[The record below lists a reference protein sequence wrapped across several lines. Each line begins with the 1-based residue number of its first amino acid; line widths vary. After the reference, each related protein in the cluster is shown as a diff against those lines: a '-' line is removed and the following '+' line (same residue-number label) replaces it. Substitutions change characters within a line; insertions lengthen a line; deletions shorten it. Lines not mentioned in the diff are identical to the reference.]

1 VKPTIFLINI
11 KKLPQIVTNYI
22 ELHICRK
29 TDHGDMFL
37 LLKRADEAKI
47 YPGIW
52 QMITGTIESHE
63 HTKDTLLRELEEE
76 TGLKPAK
83 IFSIPRINTFYLAIS
98 DKICM
103 SPVFLTIVEEENVT
117 ISNEHSEYKWASY
130 ELCKEMIH
138 WPNQVDSLEMI
149 KKYLDD
155 RDLFKKLVEV

>member
-1 VKPTIFLINI
+1 M
-11 KKLPQIVTNYI
+11 PQIVTNYI

-29 TDHGDMFL
+29 TDQGDKFL
-37 LLKRADEAKI
+37 LLKRSDNAKI

-63 HTKDTLLRELEEE
+63 HTKDTVIRELAEE

-103 SPVFLTIVEEENVT
+103 SPVFLTIVDSDIVK
-117 ISNEHSEYKWASY
+117 ISDEHTEYKWASY
-130 ELCKEMIH
+130 ELAKDMIH
-138 WPNQVDSLEMI
+138 WPNQVDSLEII
-149 KKYLDD
+149 KRYLDD
-155 RDLFKKLVEV
+155 RDLFTKLVEV